1 MEEINPH
8 FLHFVREERK
18 TQKKRGKMVMV
29 WKGLKLRPPA
39 VKPLK
44 TGAINKKAP
53 TTGVAEALK

>member
-1 MEEINPH
+1 
-8 FLHFVREERK
+8 
-18 TQKKRGKMVMV
+18 MV

-53 TTGVAEALK
+53 TTFVVEAVCSGGGGDTPSELF